1 MAYPTYSS
9 YRDSGV
15 AWLGEV
21 PSHWGVIQF
30 RRVVESIKD
39 GTHGTHTRE
48 NSGFPFLSA
57 KNVFNDGIRISDN
70 ESCISEEDFNLI
82 TGNGFPRKNDLLI
95 TCVGSIG
102 RSCVYPFN
110 KPIAFQRSVAFL
122 RLNSNGNPK
131 YYKYF
136 VESDSYQSQLKA
148 HVRLSIQGGVYL
160 GTLIGLLVCI
170 PPLAEQTAIAD
181 YLDTQTAQIDAL
193 IDKQQNLLAKLA
205 EQRSSVITQAVTRG
219 LNPNAPMKDSG
230 VAWLGEVPK
239 HWDVS
244 ALKFY
249 YDVQLG
255 KMLQPKQNSSDD
267 FEIPYLKAIHVQW
280 DSIQINN
287 LPLMWAN
294 PQEVNKFLVKN
305 GDLLICEG
313 GEVGRCSILSGISE
327 NTIIQNALHRVRESN
342 KSTVKYLDYVI
353 QHTANSK
360 WFSILCNKATIAH
373 LTSEKLINLSIPLP
387 PLTEQTAIADYL
399 DEQTAHIDR
408 LSQKVE
414 QAIGRLKEY
423 RTALITQAVTGKI
436 KVITEG

>member
-181 YLDTQTAQIDAL
+181 YLD
-193 IDKQQNLLAKLA
+193 
-205 EQRSSVITQAVTRG
+205 
-219 LNPNAPMKDSG
+219 
-230 VAWLGEVPK
+230 
-239 HWDVS
+239 
-244 ALKFY
+244 
-249 YDVQLG
+249 
-255 KMLQPKQNSSDD
+255 
-267 FEIPYLKAIHVQW
+267 
-280 DSIQINN
+280 
-287 LPLMWAN
+287 
-294 PQEVNKFLVKN
+294 
-305 GDLLICEG
+305 
-313 GEVGRCSILSGISE
+313 
-327 NTIIQNALHRVRESN
+327 
-342 KSTVKYLDYVI
+342 
-353 QHTANSK
+353 
-360 WFSILCNKATIAH
+360 
-373 LTSEKLINLSIPLP
+373 
-387 PLTEQTAIADYL
+387 
-399 DEQTAHIDR
+399 EQTAHIDR

>member
-219 LNPNAPMKDSG
+219 LNPNAPMKESG
-230 VAWLGEVPK
+230 VAWLGEVPS
-239 HWDVS
+239 HWEIWKITHAINLIGSGTTPKSDNAEYYDGEILWVTTSELRESLISDTKQKISDSAIKDYS
-244 ALKFY
+244 ALKKY
-249 YDVQLG
+249 PKNSVAIAMYGATIGRLG
-255 KMLQPKQNSSDD
+255 ILEKEATFNQACCVFGNSD
-267 FEIPYLKAIHVQW
+267 ILHY
-280 DSIQINN
+280 
-287 LPLMWAN
+287 
-294 PQEVNKFLVKN
+294 KFLFYWLWQRRPALISLSN
-305 GDLLICEG
+305 GG
-313 GEVGRCSILSGISE
+313 G
-327 NTIIQNALHRVRESN
+327 QP
-342 KSTVKYLDYVI
+342 
-353 QHTANSK
+353 
-360 WFSILCNKATIAH
+360 
-373 LTSEKLINLSIPLP
+373 NLSQDDLKKIKIPLP
-387 PLTEQTAIADYL
+387 PLAEQTAIADYL
-399 DEQTAHIDR
+399 DEQTAHIDC